1 LWTTDRVDEQAHS
14 AAADSTG
21 WSGSD
26 AASLQRALE
35 EALRTAAPQRTQGE
49 APQQRHRSARVAA
62 EASVSLQRGGG
73 AEPRFFAFLWGVF
86 LLAAAAMTVFRGAG
100 LGMFEPATARPA
112 VAALL
117 EMTALGV
124 CALWPMV
131 RLSQAAPSSPL
142 GSAWADLLV
151 LVVPAQGVIWP
162 MVVQAQWPLSVGAGL
177 AALLASWG
185 ALVGSIVAA
194 GSARD
199 QPHAR
204 TGWMVLTLTLTA
216 GAPALMALGLWAGT
230 PLPQAAA
237 LASPYTAILALTS
250 APSGWS
256 PRMSQEEWLAALA
269 PAVVSVPLWV
279 LAALRSRRPMRRH
292 S

>member
-1 LWTTDRVDEQAHS
+1 MDEQAHS

-49 APQQRHRSARVAA
+49 APQQRHRSTRAA
-62 EASVSLQRGGG
+62 ADAPVTLQRGGG
-73 AEPRFFAFLWGVF
+73 TEPRLFAFLWGVF
-86 LLAAAAMTVFRGAG
+86 LLAAAALTVFNGRDLG
-100 LGMFEPATARPA
+100 LLEPATARPA

-131 RLSQAAPSSPL
+131 RLSQAAPSSPVGAAL
-142 GSAWADLLV
+142 VDLFV
-151 LVVPAQGVIWP
+151 LVVPAQGALWP
-162 MVVQAQWPLSVGAGL
+162 MVALAQWPISVGAGL
-177 AALLASWG
+177 AALLVSWG

-230 PLPQAAA
+230 PLPQAAS

-269 PAVVSVPLWV
+269 PAVVSAPMWG
-279 LAALRSRRPMRRH
+279 LAALRSRRH